1 MNTPTLRERD
11 LSWLRQTFHRFPWV
25 SEVRVFGSRATG
37 TARRSSDIDL
47 AISAPE
53 ATPNQWQHLVETLE
67 SAPII
72 YELDV
77 VRIDQTLNPRL
88 NEKIL
93 REGLRIYPESSV
105 TAQSA

>member
-11 LSWLRQTFHRFPWV
+11 LAWLRQTFHRFPWV

-37 TARRSSDIDL
+37 TARRASDIDL

-53 ATPNQWQHLVETLE
+53 ATPNQWQHLIETLE

-77 VRIDQTLNPRL
+77 VRIDQTHNPRL

-93 REGLRIYPESSV
+93 REGLRIYPE
-105 TAQSA
+105 TAGNTHGA